1 MDYKDALQRLERSR
15 VLIEDYM
22 PKMFEPGGGV
32 RTLAQRIYEAY
43 GEVEDIVE
51 KTVGRSEIKLTIH
64 GEATP
69 TVYPNLIEA
78 GFLSGRTI
86 HTHQGYTQLLKVI
99 GKVRALA
106 ERPTIFRDEQSLSG
120 LVRILSRFCLPP
132 IRSLVTWPR
141 SGSPL

>member
-86 HTHQGYTQLLKVI
+86 HTH
-99 GKVRALA
+99 
-106 ERPTIFRDEQSLSG
+106 
-120 LVRILSRFCLPP
+120 
-132 IRSLVTWPR
+132 
-141 SGSPL
+141 